1 MRLQNIQLHGFKS
14 FAHKHELSFEQPT
27 TAIVGPNGS
36 GKSNIVEAFRFV
48 LGEQSMKSMRGRSGS
63 DLIFKG
69 SKQIKTM
76 SRASVVATFD
86 NSERKFK
93 FTREGRDDVSLDY
106 DQIVI
111 SREVYQ
117 DGSNTYK
124 INNSEVRLKDIHEL
138 LASVHIGSSSHH
150 IISQGQADRVLNASA
165 KDRRAMIEDAL
176 GLKVYQLKLKDS
188 EKRLE
193 KTKVNI
199 GEVESLRRE
208 IAPHIRFLKKQ
219 VEKIEKVTD
228 MRTELGQLYR
238 EYFFHERR
246 LIEERNTII
255 EKEKQSLSTQKQD
268 LETTIAH
275 SPKIEDHEQATEYM
289 RKEVASLRQKQSSFD
304 NEKSTILRK
313 LAKVEALLEMAG
325 VQGDQAQEKQ
335 SGDVVVTAE
344 FVKDLEKQTQTLV
357 SMVHSV
363 FDTDALVAGLERLKK
378 LVQTIVSRETNTAPA
393 NKQEDKTQEYQ
404 TQKQDLEQALSVV
417 DQQIQECRKSIE
429 MLEAKE
435 RTHVQTYMKEREEL
449 FSLKQKLASV
459 TMSLEQ
465 SAERAHYLQ
474 ERKQRFQ
481 DETQEAIA
489 LVGADVL
496 QAKEGG
502 KEFDEASHTANR
514 RTIERLKI
522 KLEDSGALGGE
533 DVLREYQEVT
543 ERDEFLLK
551 ELADLEESLDNLKK
565 LIEDLKQ
572 TLDTEFRNGVKK
584 INEQFGDFFTTMFG
598 GGNAFLSLVTQK
610 PRKKFKNEDGE
621 EEDLPDED
629 EEKNYEQGIDI
640 NVALPRKKVTDLAML
655 SGGER
660 SLTSIALLFAMSQV
674 NPPPFLVLD
683 ETDAALDEANSR
695 RYGDMIA
702 RLSQYSQ
709 LIVVTHNRETMS
721 RAQVLYGVTI
731 GADGGSKLL
740 SIKFDEAEQYAK

>member
-1 MRLQNIQLHGFKS
+1 MHGFKS
-14 FAHKHELSFEQPT
+14 FAQKHELSFEQPT

-76 SRASVVATFD
+76 NRASVAATFD
-86 NSERKFK
+86 NSERRFK
-93 FTREGRDDVSLDY
+93 FTREGRDDISLDY

-117 DGSNTYK
+117 DGNNVYK

-150 IISQGQADRVLNASA
+150 IISQGQADRVLNASS

-193 KTKVNI
+193 KTQKNI
-199 GEVESLRRE
+199 AEVEIQRRE

-219 VEKIEKVTD
+219 VEKIEKVAD

-238 EYFFHERR
+238 EYFFHERN
-246 LIEERNTII
+246 LIDQKTDTIQK
-255 EKEKQSLSTQKQD
+255 EKEELASQKKE
-268 LETTIAH
+268 LETTIAQ
-275 SPKIEDHEQATEYM
+275 SPKIEDHEQKTESM
-289 RKEVASLRQKQSSFD
+289 RKEVSGLRRKQSDFD

-325 VQGDQAQEKQ
+325 MQTHAPQERAQ
-335 SGDVVVTAE
+335 DTVVVSAD
-344 FVKDLEKQTQTLV
+344 FVKDLEKQTASLV

-363 FDTDALVAGLERLKK
+363 FDTDALIAGLERLKT
-378 LVQTIVSRETNTAPA
+378 LVQTIVLKENTSSSSEP
-393 NKQEDKTQEYQ
+393 KEDKTGQYQ
-404 TQKQDLEQALSVV
+404 KEKEELEQALSTVEN
-417 DQQIQECRKSIE
+417 QIRECRQSIE
-429 MLEAKE
+429 EWETKE

-449 FSLKQKLASV
+449 FSLKQKLSSV
-459 TMSLEQ
+459 SMSLEQ
-465 SAERAHYLQ
+465 NAERAQYVS
-474 ERKQRFQ
+474 ERKEQFQ
-481 DETQEAIA
+481 NQTQEAIA

-496 QAKEGG
+496 RSEDTHGG
-502 KEFDEASHTANR
+502 FDEATHVENR
-514 RTIERLKI
+514 RKIERLRI
-522 KLEDSGALGGE
+522 RLEDSGALGGE
-533 DVLREYQEVT
+533 DIMREYKEVT

-551 ELADLEESLDNLKK
+551 ELADLEESMENLKK
-565 LIEDLKQ
+565 LIEDLKD

-584 INEQFGDFFTTMFG
+584 INEQFSDFFTTMFG